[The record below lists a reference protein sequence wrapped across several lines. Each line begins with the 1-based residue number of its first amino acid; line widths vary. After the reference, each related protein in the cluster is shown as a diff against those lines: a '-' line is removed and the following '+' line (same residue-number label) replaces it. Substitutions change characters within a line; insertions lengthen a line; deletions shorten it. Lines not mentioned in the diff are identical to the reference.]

1 MLVYQK
7 IQFIFMCLIR
17 NKLADTGLLICGLVS
32 VLWYW
37 KIYDLGII
45 GEKIPEFFS
54 LYLVVFVLYVIAIFF
69 IRFSSLK
76 LKGRVAFILFFGLI
90 YRLLLLPTAPTLS
103 NDIYRYA
110 WEGYLQTEGISPYQ
124 HSPNSKALF
133 DYRNEFWPSVNN
145 KDVPAIYPPMTQIVN
160 AFVFLGFRTIF
171 GFKIAFLII
180 EGYLIITILTI
191 LKLRGQRLERILI
204 YVWNPLVIVEI
215 AGSGHHDVLVV
226 SLLLGALFLI
236 EKRKILPSILFFSG
250 AILSKFYPLIMI
262 LTFLKG
268 LSIRYWA
275 ILIVS
280 LVTISLPYLFAG
292 KNFFEGLKIYGQNW
306 RFYGSLFPAI
316 SDQVSSEAATMFII
330 MFLLFGLIMIFWFS
344 RHCRLRQMFWL
355 TGAIIL
361 FTPTLYP
368 WYLIWMIPYLCFF
381 HNPAWLLLSGLS
393 MVSYEVLIDWKI
405 IQVWQ
410 QDPLFVKLQ
419 YYPFYGFLLFGFI
432 LELFRKFQVNQNK
445 TSKF

>member
-160 AFVFLGFRTIF
+160 AVVFLGFRTIF

-180 EGYLIITILTI
+180 EGFLIITILSI
-191 LKLRGQRLERILI
+191 LKLRGQSLERILI

-226 SLLLGALFLI
+226 SLLSSFLCFRCFGFVCTMRLCAVCFMYFFI
-236 EKRKILPSILFFSG
+236 GVARFPHIFKRVLD
-250 AILSKFYPLIMI
+250 
-262 LTFLKG
+262 
-268 LSIRYWA
+268 
-275 ILIVS
+275 
-280 LVTISLPYLFAG
+280 
-292 KNFFEGLKIYGQNW
+292 
-306 RFYGSLFPAI
+306 RFY
-316 SDQVSSEAATMFII
+316 
-330 MFLLFGLIMIFWFS
+330 
-344 RHCRLRQMFWL
+344 
-355 TGAIIL
+355 
-361 FTPTLYP
+361 
-368 WYLIWMIPYLCFF
+368 
-381 HNPAWLLLSGLS
+381 
-393 MVSYEVLIDWKI
+393 
-405 IQVWQ
+405 
-410 QDPLFVKLQ
+410 
-419 YYPFYGFLLFGFI
+419 
-432 LELFRKFQVNQNK
+432 
-445 TSKF
+445 